1 MSPSAPQDEK
11 TELLLALSVAFHR
24 AGLPSDAL
32 EATIGD
38 VARLLA
44 VPAQISAFPT
54 TLTLAIGA
62 GFEQRVVVLRLDPEE
77 PDLRK
82 LAQLERSVA
91 ALRAGAEPAAVLADV
106 RSIDAKVPTDP
117 PLLTIGG
124 YAMLSV
130 GAALLLGGG
139 RSEATVSGIVGVA
152 IGIIAAVALRSQSV
166 ERVFPILA
174 AFVATAIIG
183 LWERFV
189 APISLYVTLIAGVV
203 ELLPGYSLTT
213 ALNELANQNL
223 IAGTARLGKVFVTL
237 LSLVAGFALGSAVV
251 ANEVLHAPQIS
262 PAGATAAT
270 STAGALFMGLALA
283 AILHARVEDI
293 RWIVG
298 SCIAAV
304 ALENVFGAMGL
315 AQAVPFATALAI
327 GLMTNF
333 AARYLRIPRAVV
345 LIPGLL
351 VLVPGSVSYQ
361 SLLYLF
367 QADPTDAVSLAL
379 RALLAATLI
388 VAGFLTSQLVAPT
401 RRTVTER
408 DV

>member
-1 MSPSAPQDEK
+1 VSSTTPQDQK
-11 TELLLALSVAFHR
+11 TELLLALSVAFHD
-24 AGLPSDAL
+24 AGLPSDTL

-38 VARLLA
+38 IAQLLGIQ
-44 VPAQISAFPT
+44 AQINALPT

-62 GFEQRVVVLRLDPEE
+62 GFSQHIVVLRLNPNE

-82 LAQLERSVA
+82 LAQLESSVA
-91 ALRAGAEPAAVLADV
+91 TLRAGAAPGTVLDEVNAIE
-106 RSIDAKVPTDP
+106 SKVPTDP

-124 YAMLSV
+124 YALLSI

-139 RSEATVSGIVGVA
+139 RNEAIVSGIAGIA
-152 IGIIAAVALRSQSV
+152 IGIIAAIALRSTRI
-166 ERVFPILA
+166 ERVFPISA
-174 AFVATAIIG
+174 AFIATLIIG
-183 LWERFV
+183 FSERLFAV
-189 APISLYVTLIAGVV
+189 SLYITLIAAVV

-223 IAGTARLGKVFVTL
+223 VAGTARLGKVLVTL
-237 LSLVAGFALGSAVV
+237 LSLVAGFALGAAVV
-251 ANEVLHAPQIS
+251 GNAAIAAARVS
-262 PAGATAAT
+262 PSAAT
-270 STAGALFMGLALA
+270 PGSTIAGALFMGVALA

-298 SCIAAV
+298 ACVATV
-304 ALENVFGAMGL
+304 ALEQMFTAIGL
-315 AQAVPFATALAI
+315 GQAVPFASALSV
-327 GLMTNF
+327 GLATNL
-333 AARYLRIPRAVV
+333 AARYLRIPQAVV

-388 VAGFLTSQLVAPT
+388 VTGFLTSQLVAPT

-408 DV
+408 DVA